1 MNIDELLILVRRLYM
16 LGQKS
21 VKFEYKQTKCP
32 ICEYLQVYKEG
43 SVQVVTTRGKIR
55 YCKCKK
61 CGTKF
66 KAVK

>member
-1 MNIDELLILVRRLYM
+1 M

-32 ICEYLQVYKEG
+32 ICESVGIQEEG
-43 SVQVVTTRGKIR
+43 SVKVVTTRGKIR

-66 KAVK
+66 KAIK

>member
-1 MNIDELLILVRRLYM
+1 MNIDKLLILIRRIYM

-32 ICEYLQVYKEG
+32 ICESVGIQEEG
-43 SVQVVTTRGKIR
+43 SVKVITTRGKIR